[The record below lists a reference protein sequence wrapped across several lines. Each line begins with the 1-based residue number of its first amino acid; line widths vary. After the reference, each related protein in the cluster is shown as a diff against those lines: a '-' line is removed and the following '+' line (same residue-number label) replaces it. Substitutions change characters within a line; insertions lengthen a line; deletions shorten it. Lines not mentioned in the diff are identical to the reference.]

1 MYSPFLGKPNETLLV
16 LKDLQ
21 PSRADK
27 ASRPRLGISL
37 KNRTVGKPLLAR
49 KKHNWAHDVV
59 NINKTLARRAT
70 DPAQPRCYPDL
81 SLKLV

>member
-1 MYSPFLGKPNETLLV
+1 MKKKLKLIPGLMCFKMYNPFLGKPNETLLV

-37 KNRTVGKPLLAR
+37 KNRTGLAIFS
-49 KKHNWAHDVV
+49 KK
-59 NINKTLARRAT
+59 K
-70 DPAQPRCYPDL
+70 AQL
-81 SLKLV
+81 GS

>member
-27 ASRPRLGISL
+27 ASRPCLGISL
-37 KNRTVGKPLLAR
+37 KKIELGYPFSAR

-70 DPAQPRCYPDL
+70 APAQPRCYPDP

>member
-37 KNRTVGKPLLAR
+37 KIELGLAIFS
-49 KKHNWAHDVV
+49 KK
-59 NINKTLARRAT
+59 KTQLG
-70 DPAQPRCYPDL
+70 
-81 SLKLV
+81 S

>member
-27 ASRPRLGISL
+27 ASRPCLGISF
-37 KNRTVGKPLLAR
+37 
-49 KKHNWAHDVV
+49 KK
-59 NINKTLARRAT
+59 IELG
-70 DPAQPRCYPDL
+70 
-81 SLKLV
+81 

>member
-1 MYSPFLGKPNETLLV
+1 MYIPFLGKPNETLLV

-37 KNRTVGKPLLAR
+37 KNRIGLAIFSK

-70 DPAQPRCYPDL
+70 APAQPRCYPDP

>member
-1 MYSPFLGKPNETLLV
+1 MHKNQWNLKMYNPFLGKPNETLLV

-37 KNRTVGKPLLAR
+37 KK
-49 KKHNWAHDVV
+49 
-59 NINKTLARRAT
+59 
-70 DPAQPRCYPDL
+70 
-81 SLKLV
+81 

>member
-1 MYSPFLGKPNETLLV
+1 MKKRILKVIAGLMCFKMSSHFSLLIGHFLVQPNEALLV

-37 KNRTVGKPLLAR
+37 KNRTGLAIFS
-49 KKHNWAHDVV
+49 KK
-59 NINKTLARRAT
+59 KTQLG
-70 DPAQPRCYPDL
+70 
-81 SLKLV
+81 S

>member
-1 MYSPFLGKPNETLLV
+1 MYRPFLGKPNETLLV

-27 ASRPRLGISL
+27 ASRIRLGISL
-37 KNRTVGKPLLAR
+37 KNRTRLAIFS
-49 KKHNWAHDVV
+49 KKKNNWAHDVV

-70 DPAQPRCYPDL
+70 APAQPLCYPDP